1 MAEKEKPTWKDLE
14 AALEEIRAEWPNL
27 STNPRLKFDAER
39 EWVLQACNK
48 TEKTP
53 PIAIGN
59 IIAVQEALRNVAA
72 VGVTLDPARKFSY
85 ILQRDGKMVYDLS
98 YMGMLDL
105 ATASGAIQWAQARIV
120 HTNDVF
126 ELAGYD
132 APPVHKFKPFAK
144 PEERG
149 EIIGAYVVVKTPGG
163 DYLTATMHADEINAI
178 RERSPAA
185 KAGKGPWKTDWNEM
199 AKKTVVKNA
208 YKYWPRSEALDRAI
222 HYLNTDGGQGIDLP
236 GEDSGIKTLL
246 EGYLKQTAEAQS
258 GTAVATVWAAGRVA
272 LKEHPDEYA
281 KLREAIAARNKAL
294 GVQPPAK
301 NGETAKPSTGAASG
315 ANPAPGAAH
324 KESPK
329 PGSYAHIV
337 DLLKVAETD
346 EALEATGPMIDA
358 LPEDQRPNLD
368 VMYNERLAY
377 LNKKFNRAAS

>member
-1 MAEKEKPTWKDLE
+1 MAEKTMEGFIQALYAITPEWEAMLTNPKLKFEAEAEWAIQAFTKNDSAVKYTLGNTE
-14 AALEEIRAEWPNL
+14 AAMNA
-27 STNPRLKFDAER
+27 F
-39 EWVLQACNK
+39 
-48 TEKTP
+48 
-53 PIAIGN
+53 
-59 IIAVQEALRNVAA
+59 RNVAA
-72 VGVTLDPARKFSY
+72 VGVTLDVARKLAY
-85 ILQRDGKMVYDLS
+85 ILPRDSKMTYDVS
-98 YMGMLDL
+98 YMGILDV
-105 ATASGAIQWAQARIV
+105 ATGSGSLQWAQARVV
-120 HTNDVF
+120 HENDVF

-132 APPVHKFKPFAK
+132 APPVHKFKPFGKVAD
-144 PEERG
+144 RG
-149 EIIGAYVVVKTPGG
+149 PIVGAYVVVKTPGG
-163 DYLTATMHADEINAI
+163 DYLTSTMNVDEINGI
-178 RERSPAA
+178 RDRSPAA
-185 KAGKGPWKTDWNEM
+185 KTGPWKTDWNEM

-208 YKYWPRSEALDRAI
+208 HKYWPRSEALDRAI

-246 EGYLKQTAEAQS
+246 EGYLKQVANAEH
-258 GTAVATVWAAGRVA
+258 GNEVAAIWAAGRVA